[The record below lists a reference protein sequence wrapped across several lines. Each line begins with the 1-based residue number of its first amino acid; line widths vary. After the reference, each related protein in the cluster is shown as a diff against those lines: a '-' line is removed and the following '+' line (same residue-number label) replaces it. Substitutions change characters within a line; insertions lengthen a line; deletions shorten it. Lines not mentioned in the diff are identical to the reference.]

1 MSLIKWSPLSPFF
14 DQQPFEA
21 MEKFFADMH
30 GGSLPVAQGGNG
42 LIPPVDMYETD
53 EAVVVEMSMPGIDAS
68 KLDISIENGILS
80 VKGTNERKTEVDEKN
95 YYRKEVRYGSVYRQ
109 IALPSKVLANK
120 TEAVYEKGILKL
132 SIPKAREEGGAVKVQ
147 IKDKSN

>member
-1 MSLIKWSPLSPFF
+1 MSIIKWSPLSPFF
-14 DQQPFEA
+14 DQQPFDA
-21 MEKFFADMH
+21 MEKFLDEMR
-30 GGSLPVAQGGNG
+30 GGGLPVARSSNG

-53 EAVVVEMSMPGIDAS
+53 AAVVVEMPMPGVDPK

-95 YYRKEVRYGSVYRQ
+95 YYRKEVRYGSVFRQ
-109 IALPSKVLANK
+109 IALPAKVLANK
-120 TEAVYEKGILKL
+120 TEAFYEQGILKL

-147 IKDKSN
+147 IKDKS

>member
-21 MEKFFADMH
+21 MEKLFDEMRSS
-30 GGSLPVAQGGNG
+30 GMPVAHSGSG
-42 LIPPVDMYETD
+42 LIPAVDMYETD
-53 EAVVVEMSMPGIDAS
+53 TDVVVEMPMPGIDAN

-95 YYRKEVRYGSVYRQ
+95 YYRKEVRYGSVFRQ
-109 IALPSKVLANK
+109 IALPAKVLANK
-120 TEAVYEKGILKL
+120 TEAVYEQGILKL
-132 SIPKAREEGGAVKVQ
+132 SIPKAHEEGGAVKVQ
-147 IKDKSN
+147 IKDKS